1 MSLRSPSS
9 QLSCPVLLLPG
20 GTRSH
25 CAQKILLNL
34 ILTLMGDINKG
45 MYFLPKH
52 SQPLGTWQCYSHSFC
67 SLWNEFQA
75 AVLNLDTVSYSFD
88 ILEGNLSLLIY
99 LFICFCSGKWKQPTD
114 VWLQVIRL
122 ASENISEL
130 ETLAVLGNKEEKLA
144 SIQSDLSS
152 MLIHSPFKSGLVS
165 TSL

>member
-20 GTRSH
+20 GIRSH

-75 AVLNLDTVSYSFD
+75 AVLNLDTVSNSFD

-99 LFICFCSGKWKQPTD
+99 LFIFAVGN
-114 VWLQVIRL
+114 
-122 ASENISEL
+122 ENNPL
-130 ETLAVLGNKEEKLA
+130 MYDYKL
-144 SIQSDLSS
+144 
-152 MLIHSPFKSGLVS
+152 SGLHLKTFLYLEIKRKIS
-165 TSL
+165 KYTEWFIQHAYSLPF